1 MAQFTLGLTRL
12 LGHGRAFS
20 EVVAVPN
27 PAVDSGFTYTISQ
40 YWKVIDSVSFALAT
54 DSNAANRQVT
64 LLVLD
69 GSGAQLG
76 AFPAASVQTASLTVH
91 YSFLSNVSAFLAT
104 VGGNSVSPVYEGLLQ
119 PGFSVVVTIGAK
131 QAGDQISAIRFNN
144 QNFVTGDEGY
154 LLGVFEEDDPRLLD
168 YIALKTVTA

>member
-27 PAVDSGFTYTISQ
+27 PAVDTGFTYQISQ
-40 YWKVIDSVSFALAT
+40 YWKILDSVSFTLVT
-54 DSNAANRQVT
+54 DANAANRQVT

-69 GSGAQLG
+69 GSGAQLA
-76 AFPAASVQTASLTVH
+76 AFPAATVQTAGTTVH
-91 YSFLSNVSAFLAT
+91 YAFLENVSSFLAT
-104 VGGNSVSPVYEGLLQ
+104 VGGNSVSPVYSSLLQ
-119 PGFSVVVTIGAK
+119 PGFSVVVTIGSK
-131 QAGDQISAIRFNN
+131 QAGDQISSIRFNN

-168 YIALKTVTA
+168 YVALKAVTA